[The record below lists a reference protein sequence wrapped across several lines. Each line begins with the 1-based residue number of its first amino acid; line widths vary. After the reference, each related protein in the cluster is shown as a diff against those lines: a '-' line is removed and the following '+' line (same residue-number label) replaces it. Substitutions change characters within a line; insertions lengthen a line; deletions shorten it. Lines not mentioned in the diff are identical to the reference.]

1 MAGRVGRV
9 LVGADLEGPMHHCDH
24 GSKSPAPSPTHGR
37 LVRVVLEA
45 SPVAVVESSYAGA
58 AAQIP
63 SKFYK
68 RGTR

>member
-1 MAGRVGRV
+1 
-9 LVGADLEGPMHHCDH
+9 MHHCDH